1 MSATGTGAQ
10 TMSFVEN
17 YETEQ
22 PILELARFM
31 HTRQQANKTL
41 PSYQFLSSSRTR
53 LVERG
58 AGRMG
63 EPTAN
68 LWEGL
73 QEARVSAP
81 RPHMPEKTT
90 ERRVA
95 LLDGIGF

>member
-31 HTRQQANKTL
+31 HMRQQANKTL

-53 LVERG
+53 LVER
-58 AGRMG
+58 
-63 EPTAN
+63 
-68 LWEGL
+68 
-73 QEARVSAP
+73 
-81 RPHMPEKTT
+81 
-90 ERRVA
+90 
-95 LLDGIGF
+95 